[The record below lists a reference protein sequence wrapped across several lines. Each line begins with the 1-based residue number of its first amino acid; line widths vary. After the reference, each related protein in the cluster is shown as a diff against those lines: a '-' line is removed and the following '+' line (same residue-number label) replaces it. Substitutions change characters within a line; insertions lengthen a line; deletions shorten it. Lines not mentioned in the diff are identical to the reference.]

1 MMQFLL
7 LPVVV
12 QFDETAETNL
22 ISGVREHQSFA
33 VLQPILFALQDVV
46 VTVSVPL
53 VDKNNIMDLDRV
65 HNLPLKVI

>member
-1 MMQFLL
+1 MMQFLPL
-7 LPVVV
+7 LPVVAA
-12 QFDETAETNL
+12 FDETAETNL
-22 ISGVREHQSFA
+22 ISGNFA

-65 HNLPLKVI
+65 HNLPLKVS